1 MAARGEFGVKFVEY
15 IGFAARAPILLLL
28 AAFTVLTGYYA
39 FQLRMEAGF
48 LKQVPTEHEYV
59 QTFLEYENEVPGANL
74 VLVAV
79 KARDGTVWNAA
90 FLKRLH
96 EVAEEV
102 TFLPGVRRS
111 TVRSL
116 WSTTTRVTENTEDG
130 INAYPVIPGGVTA
143 GNIADAD
150 IETIRDR
157 ALNGKHKGFLISNDH
172 RAALVIAELQEI
184 DPLTR
189 EKLDYLDLAER
200 LESQVRDRYEDADVE
215 IQIVGF
221 AKFVGD
227 IADGA
232 SDVIVFFILAFVL
245 TTLAVFVYSRSV
257 QLTFLAV
264 FCSLVSVVW
273 QFGLLHMMDRGLDP
287 LAVLVPF
294 LVYAIGVSHG
304 VQQINL
310 IASELSDGKSAGEAA
325 RTTFRRLLVP
335 GSLALVTDLVG
346 FGTLYL
352 IPIEVIQDLAVMAAL
367 GVALKI
373 VTNLIML
380 PLLASYLPVRPG
392 FAETYTRLRA
402 SRERVMGLVGAIA
415 RPVPAAIALVVFA
428 VLLATAVAET
438 RNRHIGD
445 LTEGFSE
452 LWPSS
457 RYNRDIADIV
467 ERFSISADALI
478 VVVETPADACIHYPT
493 MRLLD
498 RFSWVMRNVEGV
510 NSVQSLAGS
519 ARETAAI
526 WREGNLKW
534 IALPR
539 AERDLIQTT
548 SLYEPSSGLLN
559 EACTILPVIVY
570 LDDHKA
576 DTIERVI
583 GAVVEFR
590 STDPDAL
597 ARTDINF
604 RLGMGGIG
612 VMAATNDVIEANEMP
627 MLAWVYAV
635 IVALV
640 YFAYRDWRA
649 IICCC
654 MPLLMATFLG
664 YWLMTA
670 LGIGL
675 KVSTLPVL
683 VLATGIG
690 VDYAFYIYSRLQL
703 FLDEG
708 MPIGEAYPLAMKQIG
723 VAVIFTGLTL
733 SVGVSTW
740 AFSGLKLQADMGI
753 LLSFMFLANM
763 IAAIVF
769 LPAFATTLERLFPRR
784 RGPR

>member
-1 MAARGEFGVKFVEY
+1 VNAVEFVVFK
-15 IGFAARAPILLLL
+15 ARALILLAL
-28 AAFTVLTGYYA
+28 ALFTVAMGYYA
-39 FQLRMEAGF
+39 VQLRMEAGF
-48 LKQVPTEHEYV
+48 LKQVPTNHEYV
-59 QTFLEYENEVPGANL
+59 QTFLEYENQVPGANL

-79 KARDGTVWNAA
+79 KAREGTIWNTA
-90 FLKRLH
+90 FMKRLQA
-96 EVAEEV
+96 VTEEV
-102 TFLPGVRRS
+102 TFLPGVRRT

-116 WSTTTRVTENTEDG
+116 WSPSTRVTENTEEG
-130 INAYPVIPGGVTA
+130 INAYPVIPNGVTVE
-143 GNIADAD
+143 NITAQDVA
-150 IETIRDR
+150 TIRDR
-157 ALNGKHKGFLISNDH
+157 TLNGKHEGFLISNDH
-172 RAALVIAELQEI
+172 RAALVMAELQEI
-184 DPLTR
+184 DPITR
-189 EKLDYLDLAER
+189 EQLDYLDLADK
-200 LESQVRDRYEDADVE
+200 LETKVRDRYEDENVE

-221 AKFVGD
+221 TKFIGD

-232 SDVIVFFILAFVL
+232 SDVLIFFILAFVL
-245 TTLAVFVYSRSV
+245 TTLAVFIYCRSP

-264 FCSLVSVVW
+264 FCSLVSLVW
-273 QFGLLHMMDRGLDP
+273 QFGLLHLMDRGLDP

-310 IASELSDGKSAGEAA
+310 IGSELSEGHSADEAA

-352 IPIEVIQDLAVMAAL
+352 IPIEVIQDLAVMAGL

-380 PLLASYLPVRPG
+380 PLVASYMPVRPG
-392 FAETYTRLRA
+392 FAETFARLRH
-402 SRERVMGLVGAIA
+402 SRERIMGAIGHIA
-415 RPVPAAIALVVFA
+415 RPVPATCALVVFA
-428 VLLATAVAET
+428 VLLVAAVYET
-438 RNRHIGD
+438 RQRHIGD
-445 LTEGFSE
+445 LTAGFSE

-457 RYNRDIADIV
+457 RYNRDIAEIV
-467 ERFSISADALI
+467 GRFSISADALI
-478 VVVETPADACIHYPT
+478 VVVETPPDACIDYDT
-493 MRLLD
+493 MHLIE
-498 RFSWVMRNVEGV
+498 RFSWAMRNVPNV
-510 NSVQSLAGS
+510 NSVQSLPMS
-519 ARETAAI
+519 VRDSSAI
-526 WREGNLKW
+526 WREGNPRW
-534 IALPR
+534 IGLPH
-539 AERDLIQTT
+539 AEADLIQTT

-559 EACTILPVIVY
+559 EACTILPVIIY

-576 DTIERVI
+576 QTIETVI
-583 GAVVEFR
+583 GAVKEFR
-590 STDPDAL
+590 STDPGAL
-597 ARTDINF
+597 SHDDVTF
-604 RLGMGGIG
+604 RLAMGGVG

-627 MLAWVYAV
+627 MLAWIYAV
-635 IVALV
+635 IVLLV
-640 YFAYRDWRA
+640 YLAYRDWRA

-670 LGIGL
+670 LNIGL

-690 VDYAFYIYSRLQL
+690 VDYAFYIYSRLQS

-708 MPIGEAYPLAMKQIG
+708 IPIERAYPLALQQIG

-733 SVGVSTW
+733 AVGVSTW

-763 IAAIVF
+763 VAAIVF
-769 LPAFATTLERLFPRR
+769 LPAFASTLERLFPRAPR
-784 RGPR
+784 R

>member
-1 MAARGEFGVKFVEY
+1 LKFVEF
-15 IGFAARAPILLLL
+15 IVFKARALILVLL
-28 AAFTVLTGYYA
+28 AAFTLLTGFYA
-39 FQLRMEAGF
+39 VQLRMEAGF

-74 VLVAV
+74 ILVAV
-79 KARDGTVWNAA
+79 KAREGTVWSAP
-90 FLKRLH
+90 FLRRLH

-116 WSTTTRVTENTEDG
+116 WSPTTRVTENTEEG
-130 INAYPVIPGGVTA
+130 INAWPVIPNGVTA
-143 GNIADAD
+143 GNISKADV
-150 IETIRDR
+150 ETIRDR
-157 ALNGKHKGFLISNDH
+157 ALNGKHKGFLVSNDH

-200 LESQVRDRYEDADVE
+200 LETQLRDRYEDADTE

-232 SDVIVFFILAFVL
+232 SDVIVFFVLAFAL
-245 TTLAVFVYSRSV
+245 TTLAVFVYSRSL

-264 FCSLVSVVW
+264 FCSLVSLVW
-273 QFGLLHMMDRGLDP
+273 QFGLLHMMDRSLDP

-310 IASELSDGKSAGEAA
+310 IASELSEGRTADEAA

-380 PLLASYLPVRPG
+380 PLLASYLPVRAG
-392 FAETYTRLRA
+392 FAETYTRLRR
-402 SRERVMGLVGAIA
+402 SRERIMGVIGTIA
-415 RPVPAAIALVVFA
+415 RPVPATAALVVFA
-428 VLLATAVAET
+428 GLLAAAVTET

-445 LTEGFSE
+445 LTEGFAE

-457 RYNRDIADIV
+457 RYNRDIAEIV
-467 ERFSISADALI
+467 GRFSISADALI
-478 VVVETPADACIHYPT
+478 IVVETPADACIDYPT
-493 MRLLD
+493 MRLVD
-498 RFSWVMRNVEGV
+498 RFSWVMRNVPGV
-510 NSVQSLAGS
+510 NSVQSLALS
-519 ARETAAI
+519 ARETSAI

-534 IALPR
+534 VALPR
-539 AERDLIQTT
+539 TEADLIRTT

-576 DTIERVI
+576 GTIEDVI
-583 GAVVEFR
+583 AAVMHFR
-590 STDPDAL
+590 ATDPEAL
-597 ARTDINF
+597 ARTDVNF
-604 RLGMGGIG
+604 RLGMGGVG
-612 VMAATNDVIEANEMP
+612 VMAATNDVIEANELP
-627 MLAWVYAV
+627 MLAWIYAV
-635 IVALV
+635 IVLLV
-640 YFAYRDWRA
+640 YLAYRDWRA

-690 VDYAFYIYSRLQL
+690 VDYAFYIYSRLQI

-708 MPIGEAYPLAMKQIG
+708 MPIGEAYPLALKQIG

-769 LPAFATTLERLFPRR
+769 LPAFAATLERLFPRR

>member
-1 MAARGEFGVKFVEY
+1 MKFVEY
-15 IGFAARAPILLLL
+15 IVFKARIVILALL
-28 AAFTVLTGYYA
+28 AAFTVLTGFYA
-39 FQLRMEAGF
+39 VQLRMEAGF

-59 QTFLEYENEVPGANL
+59 QTFLQYENEVPGANL
-74 VLVAV
+74 ILVAV
-79 KARDGTVWNAA
+79 KAREGAIWTAP
-90 FLKRLH
+90 FLERLH

-116 WSTTTRVTENTEDG
+116 WSTTTRVTENTEEG
-130 INAYPVIPGGVTA
+130 INAYPVIPSGVTA
-143 GNIADAD
+143 GNISPADV
-150 IETIRDR
+150 ERIRDR
-157 ALNGKHKGFLISNDH
+157 ALNGKHKGFLVSNDH
-172 RAALVIAELQEI
+172 RAALVIAELQKI

-200 LESQVRDRYEDADVE
+200 LEAQVRTRYEDADVE

-232 SDVIVFFILAFVL
+232 SDVIIFFILAFVL
-245 TTLAVFVYSRSV
+245 TTLAVLVYSRST

-264 FCSLVSVVW
+264 FCSLVSVIW
-273 QFGLLHMMDRGLDP
+273 QFGLLHLMDRSLDP

-310 IASELSDGKSAGEAA
+310 IASELSEGRTADEAA

-392 FAETYTRLRA
+392 FAETYARLRR
-402 SRERVMGLVGAIA
+402 SRERIMGIIGGIA
-415 RPVPAAIALVVFA
+415 RPVPATAALVLFA
-428 VLLATAVAET
+428 GLLAAAVMET

-457 RYNRDIADIV
+457 RYNRDIAEIV
-467 ERFSISADALI
+467 DRFSISADALI
-478 VVVETPADACIHYPT
+478 VVVETPADACIDYPT
-493 MRLLD
+493 MQLID
-498 RFSWVMRNVEGV
+498 RFSWVMRNVPSV
-510 NSVQSLAGS
+510 NSVQSLAQS
-519 ARETAAI
+519 ARDTSAI

-534 IALPR
+534 MALPR
-539 AERDLIQTT
+539 TETDLIRTT

-559 EACTILPVIVY
+559 EACTILPVIIY

-576 DTIERVI
+576 DTIEDVIARVI
-583 GAVVEFR
+583 EFR
-590 STDPDAL
+590 TTDAGAL
-597 ARTDINF
+597 ARPDVNF
-604 RLGMGGIG
+604 RLGMGGVG

-635 IVALV
+635 IVLLV
-640 YFAYRDWRA
+640 YLAYRDWRA

-703 FLDEG
+703 FLNEG
-708 MPIGEAYPLAMKQIG
+708 MPMREAYPLALKQIG
-723 VAVIFTGLTL
+723 VAVIFTGMTL

-769 LPAFATTLERLFPRR
+769 LPAFASTLERLFPRQSGR
-784 RGPR
+784 

>member
-1 MAARGEFGVKFVEY
+1 MNFVEL
-15 IGFAARAPILLLL
+15 IVFKARALILVLL
-28 AAFTVLTGYYA
+28 AAFTALTGFYA

-74 VLVAV
+74 ILVAV
-79 KARDGTVWNAA
+79 KAREGTVWDAA

-116 WSTTTRVTENTEDG
+116 WSPTTRVTENTEDG
-130 INAYPVIPGGVTA
+130 INAWPVIPSGVTA
-143 GNIADAD
+143 SNISPADV
-150 IETIRDR
+150 ETIRDR
-157 ALNGKHKGFLISNDH
+157 ALNGKHKGFLVSNDY

-184 DPLTR
+184 DPLTH
-189 EKLDYLDLAER
+189 ETLDYLDLAER
-200 LESQVRDRYEDADVE
+200 LETQVRARYEDADVE

-232 SDVIVFFILAFVL
+232 GDVIVFFVLAFVL
-245 TTLAVFVYSRSV
+245 TTLAVLVYSRST

-273 QFGLLHMMDRGLDP
+273 QFGLLHMMDRSLDP

-310 IASELSDGKSAGEAA
+310 IASEVSDGRTADEAA
-325 RTTFRRLLVP
+325 RATFRRLLVP
-335 GSLALVTDLVG
+335 GSLALITDLVG

-380 PLLASYLPVRPG
+380 PLLASYMPVRPG
-392 FAETYTRLRA
+392 FAEKYRRLRV
-402 SRERVMGLVGAIA
+402 SRERIMGIVGGIA
-415 RPVPAAIALVVFA
+415 RPVPATVALVVFA
-428 VLLATAVAET
+428 GLLAAAVTET

-467 ERFSISADALI
+467 DRFSISADALI

-493 MRLLD
+493 MKLID
-498 RFSWVMRNVEGV
+498 RFSWVMRNVPGV
-510 NSVQSLAGS
+510 NSVQSLARS

-534 IALPR
+534 VSLPR
-539 AERDLIQTT
+539 GETDLIQTT

-559 EACTILPVIVY
+559 EACTVLPVIVY

-583 GAVVEFR
+583 EAVVAFR
-590 STDPDAL
+590 STDPEAL
-597 ARTDINF
+597 ARNDVNF

-612 VMAATNDVIEANEMP
+612 VMAATNDVIEANELP

-635 IVALV
+635 IVLLV
-640 YFAYRDWRA
+640 YLAYRDWRA

-690 VDYAFYIYSRLQL
+690 VDYAFYIYSRLQAYL
-703 FLDEG
+703 NEG
-708 MPIGEAYPLAMKQIG
+708 MPIAEAYPLALKQIG

-769 LPAFATTLERLFPRR
+769 LPAFAATLERLFPRR

>member
-1 MAARGEFGVKFVEY
+1 MNFVEL
-15 IGFAARAPILLLL
+15 IVFKARAPILVLL
-28 AAFTVLTGYYA
+28 AAFTALTGFYA

-59 QTFLEYENEVPGANL
+59 QTFLQYEDEVPGANL
-74 VLVAV
+74 ILIAV
-79 KARDGTVWNAA
+79 KAREGTIWNAA
-90 FLKRLH
+90 FLRRLH

-130 INAYPVIPGGVTA
+130 IDAYPVIPSGVTA
-143 GNIADAD
+143 GNIAAAD
-150 IETIRDR
+150 VETIRDR
-157 ALNGKHKGFLISNDH
+157 ALNGKHKGFLVSNDH

-200 LESQVRDRYEDADVE
+200 LESEVRARYEDTDVE

-232 SDVIVFFILAFVL
+232 GDVILFFILAFVL
-245 TTLAVFVYSRSV
+245 TTLAVLVYSRST

-273 QFGLLHMMDRGLDP
+273 QFGLLHMMDRSLDP

-310 IASELSDGKSAGEAA
+310 IASEISDGKTADQAA
-325 RTTFRRLLVP
+325 RATFRRLLVP

-380 PLLASYLPVRPG
+380 PLLASYMPAQPG
-392 FAETYTRLRA
+392 FAEKYRRLRV
-402 SRERVMGLVGAIA
+402 SRERIMGVVGGIA
-415 RPVPAAIALVVFA
+415 RPAPAAAALVVFA
-428 VLLATAVAET
+428 VLLAAAVTET
-438 RNRHIGD
+438 RHRHIGD

-457 RYNRDIADIV
+457 RYNRDIAEIV
-467 ERFSISADALI
+467 DRFSISADALI

-493 MRLLD
+493 MKLID

-510 NSVQSLAGS
+510 NSVQSLARS

-534 IALPR
+534 ISLPR
-539 AERDLIQTT
+539 SEADLIQTT
-548 SLYEPSSGLLN
+548 SIYEPSSGLLN

-583 GAVVEFR
+583 EAVIAFR
-590 STDPDAL
+590 STDPAAL
-597 ARTDINF
+597 SRADVNF

-635 IVALV
+635 IVLLV
-640 YFAYRDWRA
+640 YLAYRDWRA

-708 MPIGEAYPLAMKQIG
+708 MPMREAYPLALKQIG

-769 LPAFATTLERLFPRR
+769 LPAFAATLERLFPRVRGR
-784 RGPR
+784 R

>member
-1 MAARGEFGVKFVEY
+1 MNAVEFVVFR
-15 IGFAARAPILLLL
+15 ARAVILIAL
-28 AAFTVLTGYYA
+28 ALFTAVMGYYA
-39 FQLRMEAGF
+39 TQLRMEAGF
-48 LKQVPTEHEYV
+48 LKQVPTGHEYV
-59 QTFLEYENEVPGANL
+59 QTLLEYENEVPGANL

-79 KARDGTVWNAA
+79 KARNGTIWTAD
-90 FLKRLH
+90 FLKRLQA
-96 EVAEEV
+96 VTEEV
-102 TFLPGVRRS
+102 TFLPGVRRT

-130 INAYPVIPGGVTA
+130 INAYPVIPNGVTA
-143 GNIADAD
+143 QTITQDDVA
-150 IETIRDR
+150 TIRDR
-157 ALNGKHKGFLISNDH
+157 ALNGKHKGFLVSNDQ
-172 RAALVIAELQEI
+172 RAALVMAELQEV
-184 DPLTR
+184 DPVTK
-189 EKLDYLDLAER
+189 ETLDYLDLADR
-200 LESQVRDRYEDADVE
+200 LETNVRDRYEDGAVE

-221 AKFVGD
+221 TKFIGD

-232 SDVIVFFILAFVL
+232 SDVLIFFILAFAL
-245 TTLAVFVYSRSV
+245 TTLAVFIYSRSP

-273 QFGLLHMMDRGLDP
+273 QFGLLHLMHRGLDP

-310 IASELSDGKSAGEAA
+310 IGAELSEGKTADEAA
-325 RTTFRRLLVP
+325 RTTFRKLLVP

-346 FGTLYL
+346 FATLYL
-352 IPIEVIQDLAVMAAL
+352 IPIQVIQDLAVMAAL

-380 PLLASYLPVRPG
+380 PLVASLMTVRDD
-392 FAETYTRLRA
+392 FAPTFARLRR
-402 SRERVMGLVGAIA
+402 SRGRIMAVIGTIA
-415 RPVPAAIALVVFA
+415 RPAPAAVALAVFA
-428 VLLATAVAET
+428 VLLGTAIYKT
-438 RNRHIGD
+438 RDRHIGD
-445 LTEGFSE
+445 LTAGFSE

-457 RYNRDIADIV
+457 RYNRDIAEIV
-467 ERFSISADALI
+467 DRFSISADALI
-478 VVVETPADACIHYPT
+478 VIVETPADACIDYRT
-493 MRLLD
+493 MHLVE
-498 RFSWVMRNVEGV
+498 RFSWVMRNVTGV
-510 NSVQSLAGS
+510 NSVQSLPMAV
-519 ARETAAI
+519 RETAAI
-526 WREGNLKW
+526 WREGNPRW
-534 IALPR
+534 IGLPHSR
-539 AERDLIQTT
+539 TELIQTT

-559 EACTILPVIVY
+559 ESCTILPVIVY

-576 DTIERVI
+576 ETIGRVI
-583 GAVVEFR
+583 ATVKHFR
-590 STDPDAL
+590 STDAGAVAQDSV
-597 ARTDINF
+597 NF
-604 RLGMGGIG
+604 RLAMGGVG
-612 VMAATNDVIEANEMP
+612 VMAATNDVIAANEMP

-635 IVALV
+635 IVLLV
-640 YFAYRDWRA
+640 YLAYRDWRA

-690 VDYAFYIYSRLQL
+690 VDYAFYIYSRLQA

-708 MPIGEAYPLAMKQIG
+708 MPMERAYPLALQQIG

-733 SVGVSTW
+733 GVGVSTW

-753 LLSFMFLANM
+753 LLSFMFIANM

-769 LPAFATTLERLFPRR
+769 LPAFAATLERLFPRVAPR
-784 RGPR
+784 R

>member
-1 MAARGEFGVKFVEY
+1 MGGVFVNAIEFVVFK
-15 IGFAARAPILLLL
+15 ARATILLAL
-28 AAFTVLTGYYA
+28 AVFTVAMGYYA
-39 FQLRMEAGF
+39 VQLRMEAGF
-48 LKQVPTEHEYV
+48 LKQVPTGHEYV

-79 KARDGTVWNAA
+79 KAREGTIWNAP
-90 FLKRLH
+90 FMKRLQA
-96 EVAEEV
+96 VAEEV
-102 TFLPGVRRS
+102 TFLPGVRRT

-116 WSTTTRVTENTEDG
+116 WSPSTRVTENTEEG
-130 INAYPVIPGGVTA
+130 INAYPVIPNGVTA
-143 GNIADAD
+143 QNITGGDVAV
-150 IETIRDR
+150 IRDR
-157 ALNGKHKGFLISNDH
+157 ALNGKHEGFLVSNDH
-172 RAALVIAELQEI
+172 RAALVMAELQEV
-184 DPLTR
+184 DPVTR
-189 EKLDYLDLAER
+189 ERLDYLDLAAR
-200 LESQVRDRYEDADVE
+200 LETNLRDRYEDGDVE

-221 AKFVGD
+221 TKFIGD

-232 SDVIVFFILAFVL
+232 SDVVIFFVLAFVL
-245 TTLAVFVYSRSV
+245 TTLAVFIYCRSP

-273 QFGLLHMMDRGLDP
+273 QFGLLHLMNRGLDP

-310 IASELSDGKSAGEAA
+310 IGTELSEGRSPDEAA
-325 RTTFRRLLVP
+325 RATFRRLLIP

-352 IPIEVIQDLAVMAAL
+352 IPIEVIQDLAVMAGL

-373 VTNLIML
+373 VTNLVML
-380 PLLASYLPVRPG
+380 PLIASYLPERHG
-392 FAETYTRLRA
+392 FAETFARLRH
-402 SRERVMGLVGAIA
+402 SRERLMTFIGGIA
-415 RPVPAAIALVVFA
+415 RPLPSALALAAFAL
-428 VLLATAVAET
+428 LLATAMYET
-438 RNRHIGD
+438 RHRHIGD
-445 LTEGFSE
+445 LTAGFSE

-457 RYNRDIADIV
+457 RYNRDIAEIV
-467 ERFSISADALI
+467 GRFSISADALI
-478 VVVETPADACIHYPT
+478 VVVETPGDACIDYRT
-493 MRLLD
+493 MHLIE
-498 RFSWVMRNVEGV
+498 RFSWVMRNVAGV
-510 NSVQSLAGS
+510 NSVQSLPMS
-519 ARETAAI
+519 VRKTSAI
-526 WREGNLKW
+526 WREGNPRW
-534 IALPR
+534 IGLPHS
-539 AERDLIQTT
+539 ETDLIQTT
-548 SLYEPSSGLLN
+548 SIYEPSGGLLN

-576 DTIERVI
+576 ETIETAI
-583 GAVVEFR
+583 AAVKKFR
-590 STDPDAL
+590 STDPGAL
-597 ARTDINF
+597 ARNDMNF
-604 RLGMGGIG
+604 RLAMGGVG

-635 IVALV
+635 IVLLV
-640 YFAYRDWRA
+640 YLAYRDWRA
-649 IICCC
+649 IVCCC

-690 VDYAFYIYSRLQL
+690 VDYAFYIYSRLQG

-708 MPIGEAYPLAMKQIG
+708 LPIERAYPLALQQIG
-723 VAVIFTGLTL
+723 IAVLFTGLTL

-763 IAAIVF
+763 IAAIFF
-769 LPAFATTLERLFPRR
+769 LPAFAATLERLFPRAP
-784 RGPR
+784 RG

>member
-1 MAARGEFGVKFVEY
+1 MNAVEFVVFKT
-15 IGFAARAPILLLL
+15 RALILLAL
-28 AAFTVLTGYYA
+28 AIFTLAMGWYA
-39 FQLRMEAGF
+39 VQLRMEAGF
-48 LKQVPTEHEYV
+48 LKQVPTSHEYV

-79 KARDGTVWNAA
+79 KAREGTIWNAE
-90 FLKRLH
+90 FMRRLQA
-96 EVAEEV
+96 VTEEV
-102 TFLPGVRRS
+102 TFLPGVRRT

-130 INAYPVIPGGVTA
+130 INAYPVIPQGVTVTT
-143 GNIADAD
+143 ITEADVQ
-150 IETIRDR
+150 TIRDR
-157 ALNGKHKGFLISNDH
+157 ALNGKHEGFLISNDH
-172 RAALVIAELQEI
+172 RAALVMAELQEV

-189 EKLDYLDLAER
+189 EELDYLDLASK
-200 LESQVRDRYEDADVE
+200 LETQVREKFEDENIE

-221 AKFVGD
+221 AKFIGD

-232 SDVIVFFILAFVL
+232 SDVMIFFTLAFLL
-245 TTLAVFVYSRSV
+245 TTLSVFIYSRSV
-257 QLTFLAV
+257 QLTFLAI
-264 FCSLVSVVW
+264 FCSLVSLVW
-273 QFGLLHMMDRGLDP
+273 QFGLLYLMGRGLDP

-310 IASELSDGKSAGEAA
+310 IGSELSEGRSADEAA
-325 RTTFRRLLVP
+325 RATFRRLLVP
-335 GSLALVTDLVG
+335 GSLALITDLVG

-352 IPIEVIQDLAVMAAL
+352 IPIEVIQDLAIMAGL

-380 PLLASYLPVRPG
+380 PLVASYLPADKDYAAT
-392 FAETYTRLRA
+392 FARLRR
-402 SRERVMGLVGAIA
+402 SRERFMGLLGNVA
-415 RPVPAAIALVVFA
+415 RPAPAAITLVVFA
-428 VLLATAVAET
+428 ALLATAVMET

-457 RYNRDIADIV
+457 RYNRDIAEIV
-467 ERFSISADALI
+467 SRFSISADALI
-478 VVVETPADACIHYPT
+478 VVVETPADACIDHGT
-493 MRLLD
+493 MRLVE
-498 RFSWVMRNVEGV
+498 RFSWTMRNVPGV
-510 NSVQSLAGS
+510 NSVQSLAMS

-526 WREGNLKW
+526 WREGNLRW
-534 IALPR
+534 VALPR
-539 AERDLIQTT
+539 TETDLIQTT
-548 SLYEPSSGLLN
+548 SIYEPSSGLLN

-576 DTIERVI
+576 DTIERVNA
-583 GAVVEFR
+583 AVEEFR
-590 STDPDAL
+590 STDSQAL
-597 ARTDINF
+597 ARTDVNF
-604 RLGMGGIG
+604 RLAMGGVG
-612 VMAATNDVIEANEMP
+612 VMAATNDVIEASELP

-635 IVALV
+635 IVVLV
-640 YFAYRDWRA
+640 FLAYRDWRA

-664 YWLMTA
+664 YWLMTV
-670 LGIGL
+670 LNIGL

-690 VDYAFYIYSRLQL
+690 VDYAFYIYSRLQSY
-703 FLDEG
+703 LDEG
-708 MPIGEAYPLAMKQIG
+708 ETMERAYSLALQQIG

-740 AFSGLKLQADMGI
+740 ALSGLKLQADMGI
-753 LLSFMFLANM
+753 LLAFMFLANM
-763 IAAIVF
+763 VAAIFF
-769 LPAFATTLERLFPRR
+769 LPAFAATLDRLFPRAPSR
-784 RGPR
+784 MRHPSPLE

>member
-1 MAARGEFGVKFVEY
+1 M
-15 IGFAARAPILLLL
+15 RAVILLAL
-28 AAFTVLTGYYA
+28 AVFTAAMGYYA
-39 FQLRMEAGF
+39 VQLRMEAGF
-48 LKQVPTEHEYV
+48 LKQVPTGHEYV

-79 KARDGTVWNAA
+79 KARDGTIWNAD
-90 FLKRLH
+90 FMRRLH
-96 EVAEEV
+96 AVTEEV
-102 TFLPGVRRS
+102 TFLPGVRRT

-130 INAYPVIPGGVTA
+130 INAYPVIPSGVTA
-143 GNIADAD
+143 RSITDAD
-150 IETIRDR
+150 VETVRDR
-157 ALNGKHKGFLISNDH
+157 ALNGKHEGFLFSNDH
-172 RAALVIAELQEI
+172 RAALVMAELQEV

-189 EKLDYLDLAER
+189 EELDYLDLAAR
-200 LESQVRDRYEDADVE
+200 LETQIRRQFEDETVE

-221 AKFVGD
+221 AKFIGD

-232 SDVIVFFILAFVL
+232 SDVMIFFVLAFVL
-245 TTLAVFVYSRSV
+245 TTLSVFVYSRSA

-273 QFGLLHMMDRGLDP
+273 QFGLLYLMGRGLDP

-310 IASELSDGKSAGEAA
+310 IGAELSEGKSADEAA
-325 RTTFRRLLVP
+325 RATFRRLLVP
-335 GSLALVTDLVG
+335 GSLALITDLVG

-352 IPIEVIQDLAVMAAL
+352 IPIEVIQDLAIMAGL

-380 PLLASYLPVRPG
+380 PLVASYLPADPAY
-392 FAETYTRLRA
+392 AETFARLKR
-402 SRERVMGLVGAIA
+402 SRERLMAAMASIA
-415 RPVPAAIALVVFA
+415 RPFPAALMLVVFA
-428 VLLATAVAET
+428 GLLAAAIHET
-438 RNRHIGD
+438 RSRHIGD

-457 RYNRDIADIV
+457 RYNRDIAEIV
-467 ERFSISADALI
+467 SRFSISADALI
-478 VVVETPADACIHYPT
+478 VVTETPPDACIDHAT
-493 MRLLD
+493 MRLIE
-498 RFSWVMRNVEGV
+498 RFSWTMRNVPGV
-510 NSVQSLAGS
+510 NSVQSLPIS

-526 WREGNLKW
+526 WREGNPRW
-534 IALPR
+534 ISLPR
-539 AERDLIQTT
+539 RETDLIQTT
-548 SLYEPSSGLLN
+548 SIYEPSTGLLN
-559 EACTILPVIVY
+559 EACTILPVIIY

-583 GAVVEFR
+583 AAVESFR
-590 STDPDAL
+590 STDREALSRPDV
-597 ARTDINF
+597 NF
-604 RLGMGGIG
+604 RLGMGGVG
-612 VMAATNDVIEANEMP
+612 VMAATNDVIEASELP

-635 IVALV
+635 IIVLV
-640 YFAYRDWRA
+640 FLAYRDWRA

-670 LGIGL
+670 LNIGL

-690 VDYAFYIYSRLQL
+690 VDYAFYIYSRLQSY
-703 FLDEG
+703 LDEG
-708 MPIGEAYPLAMKQIG
+708 MAMADAYRLALQQIG
-723 VAVIFTGLTL
+723 VAVVFTGLTL
-733 SVGVSTW
+733 AVGVSTW

-753 LLSFMFLANM
+753 LLAFMFLANM
-763 IAAIVF
+763 IAAIAF
-769 LPAFATTLERLFPRR
+769 LPAFATTLDRLFPRAAPR
-784 RGPR
+784 RQG